1 VSDTSRV
8 SEASRASETSRTS
21 GTPRVSFVIPV
32 RNDPVR
38 LKNCLATIERCEY
51 PRAFVEVVV
60 ADNGSIDDTPA
71 VATAAGAK
79 VLSLPGIAVGEMRNR
94 GARAAQGDV
103 LAFVDADH
111 ELGPGWIGSAIA
123 TLRLPGVT
131 AAGAPYLQPP
141 NATWVQRCYDSFRDH
156 SEGVFDTPW
165 LGSGNLA
172 IWRQAFLDAGGFDTT
187 LETCEDV
194 DLCQRLRRQGHT
206 LKSDSGMRSVH
217 MGDPKTLRA
226 IFWGELWRGR
236 DNLRVSFRGPLTPRD
251 LPSVVIPVLTLLL
264 LAAAVLALLTT
275 PWTGLR
281 GGAVALT
288 ALLGCAGLSALRALR
303 MLRNLRGGGPLDV
316 VRAWLVAA
324 SYDLGRALSLVIRVR
339 HGVRRRG

>member
-1 VSDTSRV
+1 MTV
-8 SEASRASETSRTS
+8 ASRIS
-21 GTPRVSFVIPV
+21 PRISFVIPV

-38 LKNCLATIERCEY
+38 LKNCLATIAACEY
-51 PRAFVEVVV
+51 PKELIDVVV

-71 VATAAGAK
+71 VAAAAGAR

-94 GARAAQGDV
+94 GAQAAHGDV

-111 ELGPGWIGSAIA
+111 ELGPGWIRSAAA
-123 TLRLPGVT
+123 TLQLPGVT

-156 SEGVFDTPW
+156 REGVFDTPW

-172 IWRQAFLDAGGFDTT
+172 IWRPAFLEAGGFDTT

-236 DNLRVSFRGPLTPRD
+236 DNLRVSFRGPMTARD

-264 LAAAVLALLTT
+264 LALAGLALLTT
-275 PWTGLR
+275 PWTGLM
-281 GGAVALT
+281 GAAAALA
-288 ALLGCAGLSALRALR
+288 ALAGCAGLSALRALR
-303 MLRNLRGGGPLDV
+303 MLPRLSGGGPLDIA
-316 VRAWLVAA
+316 RAWLVAA
-324 SYDLGRALSLVIRVR
+324 AYDAGRALSLIIRVR

>member
-1 VSDTSRV
+1 VSDTSPSRV
-8 SEASRASETSRTS
+8 SA
-21 GTPRVSFVIPV
+21 TPRVSFVVPV

-38 LKNCLATIERCEY
+38 LKNCLDTIAACEY
-51 PRAFVEVVV
+51 PKELVDVVV

-71 VATAAGAK
+71 VAAAAGAT

-94 GARAAQGDV
+94 AAQAATGDV

-111 ELGPGWIGSAIA
+111 ELGPGWIRSAIA
-123 TLRLPGVT
+123 TLQMSGVS

-172 IWRQAFLDAGGFDTT
+172 IWRQTFLDAGGFDTT

-194 DLCQRLRRQGHT
+194 DLCQRLRRQGRT
-206 LKSDSGMRSVH
+206 LKSDSRMRSVH

-236 DNLRVSFRGPLTPRD
+236 DNLRVSFRGPMTARD

-264 LAAAVLALLTT
+264 LALAVIAALAT
-275 PWTGLR
+275 PWIGSNGPIAAL
-281 GGAVALT
+281 AALT
-288 ALLGCAGLSALRALR
+288 GCAGLSALRALR
-303 MLRNLRGGGPLDV
+303 MLRRLGAGSPLDI
-316 VRAWLVAA
+316 VRAWLVAVA
-324 SYDLGRALSLVIRVR
+324 YDLGRALSLVIRVR

>member
-1 VSDTSRV
+1 
-8 SEASRASETSRTS
+8 
-21 GTPRVSFVIPV
+21 VSFVIPV

-38 LKNCLATIERCEY
+38 LKNCLATIARCEY
-51 PRAFVEVVV
+51 PRELVEVVV

-71 VATAAGAK
+71 VAAAAGAQ

-94 GARAAQGDV
+94 AARAARGDV

-123 TLRLPGVT
+123 TLQLPGVS

-172 IWRQAFLDAGGFDTT
+172 IWRQTFLDVGGFDTT

-194 DLCQRLRRQGHT
+194 DLCQKLRRQGHT
-206 LKSDSGMRSVH
+206 LKSDSRMHSVH

-236 DNLRVSFRGPLTPRD
+236 DNLRVSFRGPMSPRD
-251 LPSVVIPVLTLLL
+251 LPSVIIPV
-264 LAAAVLALLTT
+264 VMLALLAGAMIALLST
-275 PWTGLR
+275 PWTGVY
-281 GGAVALT
+281 G
-288 ALLGCAGLSALRALR
+288 LGVFLASLACCAGLSALRALR
-303 MLRNLRGGGPLDV
+303 MLRRLRGGGPLDI

-324 SYDLGRALSLVIRVR
+324 AYDLGRALSLVIRVR

>member
-1 VSDTSRV
+1 V
-8 SEASRASETSRTS
+8 SETSRVN
-21 GTPRVSFVIPV
+21 GTPRVSFVVPV

-38 LKNCLATIERCEY
+38 LKNCLTTIAACAY
-51 PRAFVEVVV
+51 PRELVDVVV

-71 VATAAGAK
+71 VAAAAGAQ

-94 GARAAQGDV
+94 AARAAQGDV

-111 ELGPGWIGSAIA
+111 ELGPEWIRSAVS
-123 TLRLPGVT
+123 TLQLPGVS

-236 DNLRVSFRGPLTPRD
+236 DNLRVSFRGPLAPRD
-251 LPSVVIPVLTLLL
+251 VPSVVIPVLTLLL
-264 LAAAVLALLTT
+264 LTVALGALLAL
-275 PWTGLR
+275 PWSGFAGVAVVVLGALAGCAALSGLR
-281 GGAVALT
+281 AM
-288 ALLGCAGLSALRALR
+288 R
-303 MLRNLRGGGPLDV
+303 MLGRLRGGGPLDI
-316 VRAWLVAA
+316 VRAWLVAVA
-324 SYDLGRALSLVIRVR
+324 YDLGRALSLVIRVR

>member
-8 SEASRASETSRTS
+8 NA
-21 GTPRVSFVIPV
+21 TPRVSFVVPV

-38 LKNCLATIERCEY
+38 LKSCLDTIARCDY
-51 PRAFVEVVV
+51 PRALVEVVV

-71 VATAAGAK
+71 VAAAAGAK

-94 GARAAQGDV
+94 AAQAATGDV

-111 ELGPGWIGSAIA
+111 ELGPGWIESAIA
-123 TLRLPGVT
+123 TLQLPGVS

-172 IWRQAFLDAGGFDTT
+172 IWRQTFLEAGGFDTT

-194 DLCQRLRRQGHT
+194 DLCQRLRRRGLT
-206 LKSDSGMRSVH
+206 LKSDSRMRSVH

-236 DNLRVSFRGPLTPRD
+236 DNLRVSFRGPMTPRD
-251 LPSVVIPVLTLLL
+251 LPSVVIPVVTLLL
-264 LAAAVLALLTT
+264 LATAVMALLSA
-275 PWTGLR
+275 PWTGLG
-281 GGAVALT
+281 GGAVALA
-288 ALLGCAGLSALRALR
+288 ALAGCAALSALRAAR
-303 MLRNLRGGGPLDV
+303 MLGRLRGGGPLEI
-316 VRAWLVAA
+316 VRAWLVAV

>member
-1 VSDTSRV
+1 VSS
-8 SEASRASETSRTS
+8 A
-21 GTPRVSFVIPV
+21 PRVSFVIPV

-38 LKNCLATIERCEY
+38 LKNCLATIAACDY
-51 PRAFVEVVV
+51 PVALVDIVV
-60 ADNGSIDDTPA
+60 ADNGSIDDTPS
-71 VATAAGAK
+71 VAAAAGAR

-111 ELGPGWIGSAIA
+111 ELGPGWIRSAIA
-123 TLRLPGVT
+123 TLQLPGVT

-156 SEGVFDTPW
+156 SEGVFDTAW

-206 LKSDSGMRSVH
+206 LKSDSRMHSVH

-236 DNLRVSFRGPLTPRD
+236 DNLRVSFRGPLTARD
-251 LPSVVIPVLTLLL
+251 LPSVVIPVLTLSLL
-264 LAAAVLALLTT
+264 GVAVIGLLAGPWIGLAAA
-275 PWTGLR
+275 W
-281 GGAVALT
+281 AVALA
-288 ALLGCAGLSALRALR
+288 ALAGCAALSALRAAR
-303 MLRNLRGGGPLDV
+303 MLGRLHGGGPLDI
-316 VRAWLVAA
+316 VRAWLVATA
-324 SYDLGRALSLVIRVR
+324 YDLGRAMSLVIRVR

>member
-1 VSDTSRV
+1 VST
-8 SEASRASETSRTS
+8 A
-21 GTPRVSFVIPV
+21 TPRVSFVVPV

-38 LKNCLATIERCEY
+38 LKNCLATIAACDY
-51 PRAFVEVVV
+51 PRALVEVVV
-60 ADNGSIDDTPA
+60 ADNGSSDDTPS
-71 VATAAGAK
+71 VAAASGAK

-94 GARAAQGDV
+94 AAHAAQGDV

-111 ELGPGWIGSAIA
+111 ELGPGWIGSAVA
-123 TLRLPGVT
+123 TLQLPGVS

-156 SEGVFDTPW
+156 SEGIFDTPW

-172 IWRQAFLDAGGFDTT
+172 IWRQTFIDAGGFDTT

-194 DLCQRLRRQGHT
+194 DLCQRLRRQGHA
-206 LKSDSGMRSVH
+206 LKSDSRMHSVH

-264 LAAAVLALLTT
+264 LAVAVMALLSV
-275 PWTGLR
+275 PWTGLG
-281 GGAVALT
+281 GGAVALA
-288 ALLGCAGLSALRALR
+288 ALAGCAGLSALRAAR
-303 MLRNLRGGGPLDV
+303 MLGRMRGGGVLDI

-324 SYDLGRALSLVIRVR
+324 SYDLSLVIRVR

>member
-1 VSDTSRV
+1 MSD
-8 SEASRASETSRTS
+8 ASRPSA
-21 GTPRVSFVIPV
+21 TPRVSFVIPV

-38 LKNCLATIERCEY
+38 LKNCLATIAKCDY
-51 PRAFVEVVV
+51 PGTHVELVV

-71 VATAAGAK
+71 VAAAAGAH

-94 GARAAQGDV
+94 AAKAASGDV

-111 ELGPGWIGSAIA
+111 ELGPGWITAAIA
-123 TLRLPGVT
+123 TLQLPGVS

-156 SEGVFDTPW
+156 SDGVFDTPW

-172 IWRQAFLDAGGFDTT
+172 IWRQTFLDAGGFDTT

-194 DLCQRLRRQGHT
+194 DLCQRLRRLGHT
-206 LKSDSGMRSVH
+206 LKSDSRMHSVH

-236 DNLRVSFRGPLTPRD
+236 DNLRVSFRGPMTPRD

-264 LAAAVLALLTT
+264 LAVAAGSLGAW
-275 PWTGLR
+275 PWIGR
-281 GGAVALT
+281 NAGAVALA
-288 ALLGCAGLSALRALR
+288 ALAGCAGLSALRALR
-303 MLRNLRGGGPLDV
+303 MLRRLRGGGPLDI

-324 SYDLGRALSLVIRVR
+324 AYDLGRALSLVIRVR

>member
-1 VSDTSRV
+1 VSDTSRK
-8 SEASRASETSRTS
+8 SA
-21 GTPRVSFVIPV
+21 TPRVSFVIPV

-38 LKNCLATIERCEY
+38 LKNCLATIAACDY
-51 PRAFVEVVV
+51 PREFVDVVV
-60 ADNGSIDDTPA
+60 ADNGSTDDTPA
-71 VATAAGAK
+71 VAAAAGAR

-94 GARAAQGDV
+94 AAHAATGDV

-111 ELGPGWIGSAIA
+111 ELGPGWLRSATA
-123 TLRLPGVT
+123 TLQLPGVT

-172 IWRQAFLDAGGFDTT
+172 IWRQAFLQAGGFDTT

-264 LAAAVLALLTT
+264 LAAALSALVAT
-275 PWTGLR
+275 PWIGFAAA
-281 GGAVALT
+281 GAVALM
-288 ALLGCAGLSALRALR
+288 ALLGCAALSGLRAAR
-303 MLRNLRGGGPLDV
+303 MLGRLRDGGPLDI

>member
-1 VSDTSRV
+1 
-8 SEASRASETSRTS
+8 
-21 GTPRVSFVIPV
+21 
-32 RNDPVR
+32 
-38 LKNCLATIERCEY
+38 LKNCLDTIAQCDY
-51 PRAFVEVVV
+51 PRALVDIVV
-60 ADNGSIDDTPA
+60 ADNGSIDETPTVA
-71 VATAAGAK
+71 ATAGAQ

-94 GARAAQGDV
+94 AAQAAQGDV

-111 ELGPGWIGSAIA
+111 ELGPGWLRSAIA
-123 TLRLPGVT
+123 TLQLPGVS

-172 IWRQAFLDAGGFDTT
+172 IWRQTFLDAGGFDTT

-206 LKSDSGMRSVH
+206 LKSDSRMHSVH

-264 LAAAVLALLTT
+264 LGVALLGLLAT
-275 PWTGLR
+275 PWIGIR

-288 ALLGCAGLSALRALR
+288 ALAGCAALSVLRTMR
-303 MLRNLRGGGPLDV
+303 MLGRLRGGGPLDV
-316 VRAWLVAA
+316 VRAWLVATA
-324 SYDLGRALSLVIRVR
+324 YDLGRALSLVIRVR

>member
-1 VSDTSRV
+1 MS
-8 SEASRASETSRTS
+8 AA
-21 GTPRVSFVIPV
+21 PRVSFVIPV

-38 LKNCLATIERCEY
+38 LKNCLATIAACEY
-51 PRAFVEVVV
+51 ERGLVDVVV

-71 VATAAGAK
+71 VAAAAGAK
-79 VLSLPGIAVGEMRNR
+79 VISLPGIAVGEMRNR
-94 GARAAQGDV
+94 AAKAATGDV

-111 ELGPGWIGSAIA
+111 ELGPAWIRSAIA
-123 TLRLPGVT
+123 TLQLPGVT

-172 IWRQAFLDAGGFDTT
+172 IWRQAFLEAGGFDTT

-236 DNLRVSFRGPLTPRD
+236 DNLRVSFRGPMTARD

-264 LAAAVLALLTT
+264 LAAAVIALVAT
-275 PWTGLR
+275 PWIGLLNS
-281 GGAVALT
+281 GAVALI
-288 ALLGCAGLSALRALR
+288 ALAGCAGLSALRAMR
-303 MLRNLRGGGPLDV
+303 MLGRLRGGGPLDI
-316 VRAWLVAA
+316 VRAWLVAVA
-324 SYDLGRALSLVIRVR
+324 YDLGRALSLVFRVR